1 MESKIQCFH
10 PGLEYSIKFTSEMY
24 VTKGKIYNN
33 YMYLLV
39 TITILNTFRAKPLL
53 SGLGS
58 LYLSVQK
65 YKMEYGTK
73 FYSCYTLSSLHHWLQ
88 ASYTNTMNYSIPI
101 ATFYWTCM
109 SSLLEIVSAV
119 LPADT
124 LADAASFCLGQQ
136 EAPRLFSMDECC
148 GKSNVLQIDHSHNPP
163 HCIER
168 PWS

>member
-1 MESKIQCFH
+1 MESKIQCHQGFH
-10 PGLEYSIKFTSEMY
+10 SGLEYSIKFTSEMY

-124 LADAASFCLGQQ
+124 LADAASFCLGQTGSTQ
-136 EAPRLFSMDECC
+136 AILH
-148 GKSNVLQIDHSHNPP
+148 GWVLWQKWRTAN
-163 HCIER
+163 R
-168 PWS
+168 PQS